1 MKLGRRLIEELRVE
15 PGSPARLGE
24 RSTSAIASPLPGGS
38 DGSGGSGEAGGS
50 GGPGAPGSG
59 EARRTVAER
68 DLDAF
73 RAELDSAQ
81 RLLYAADRWA
91 LLVVLQGVDAAG
103 KDGTIRHVMS
113 GVNPQGCQVVS
124 FKEPSALELRHT
136 FLWRCGAALPE
147 RGRIGI
153 FNRSHYE
160 EVVVVRVHPDL
171 LDAEHLP
178 PRPGDAIPSDG
189 LWRERYE
196 DINGFERHLSRN
208 GTRIVKCF
216 LHVSK
221 EEQRRRLLQRLDDPA
236 KQWKFSPSDL
246 QEHERYAEYQ
256 AAYEEALTA
265 TSTRW
270 APWYVVPADHK
281 PTMRALVGGLIVHE
295 IDRLHLAMPAP
306 AAEDRPR
313 LDAAR
318 RALGR
323 EP

>member
-24 RSTSAIASPLPGGS
+24 RSTSAIESPLPGATGAP
-38 DGSGGSGEAGGS
+38 GGSR
-50 GGPGAPGSG
+50 APGSG
-59 EARRTVAER
+59 VARRTVAER

-124 FKEPSALELRHT
+124 FKEPSPLELRHT
-136 FLWRCGAALPE
+136 FLWRCSAALPE

-160 EVVVVRVHPDL
+160 EVIVVRVHPEL

-178 PRPGDAIPSDG
+178 SRPAADARGDG
-189 LWRERYE
+189 LWQERFE

-216 LHVSK
+216 LHVSR
-221 EEQRRRLLQRLDDPA
+221 EEQRRRLLQRLDDPS

-246 QEHERYAEYQ
+246 REHERYAEYQ

-265 TSTRW
+265 TSTPW
-270 APWYVVPADHK
+270 APWSVVPADHK

-295 IDRLHLAMPAP
+295 IDRLHLAMPTP
-306 AAEDRPR
+306 AAADRPQ

-323 EP
+323 DP

>member
-24 RSTSAIASPLPGGS
+24 RSTSAISSPLPGGS
-38 DGSGGSGEAGGS
+38 GG
-50 GGPGAPGSG
+50 PGSG

-73 RAELDSAQ
+73 RAELDAAQ

-124 FKEPSALELRHT
+124 FKEPSPLELRHT
-136 FLWRCGAALPE
+136 FLWRCSAALPE

-178 PRPGDAIPSDG
+178 PRPEDDARGDG
-189 LWRERYE
+189 LWQERFR
-196 DINGFERHLSRN
+196 DINAFERHLSRN

-256 AAYEEALTA
+256 AAYDEALTA
-265 TSTRW
+265 TSTPC

-306 AAEDRPR
+306 AAADRPR